1 MAEGGGGCQMLMDA
15 HVGEEGKFEL
25 LTWAFQ
31 KLMKLKHTYLTIL
44 ICWTQKNYTQHTLEI
59 SLQTNQFLSQWNNW
73 NCSIE
78 FFATTKSWYASYSWR
93 EGLQNKVHVRE
104 GGGQN
109 WKMLMWALRRGCCNA
124 HWCSHGGGRGQKL
137 LKSCSRSLWT
147 VPNAV
152 SFAKS
157 H

>member
-1 MAEGGGGCQMLMDA
+1 MLSSKSHTKRWKVQKSQPFQPQWCSCWGG
-15 HVGEEGKFEL
+15 GKFEL
-25 LTWAFQ
+25 ITWAFQ

-104 GGGQN
+104 GGSKLENAYVSIKEGVL
-109 WKMLMWALRRGCCNA
+109 KCSLMLTW
-124 HWCSHGGGRGQKL
+124 GREGSK
-137 LKSCSRSLWT
+137 
-147 VPNAV
+147 
-152 SFAKS
+152 FAQIMLT
-157 H
+157 